1 MNIRRTTYALLAGL
15 LLTTPACVTT
25 GGSYGDRGD
34 SVMVLD
40 DEIILDEDYLP
51 RRPMNSLEEAHWMQL
66 VLSIQYRMDDWEKI
80 GAGTP
85 EKLMQARR
93 RIVQLMTGANR
104 VYAYF
109 PRRLESQINRVMA
122 RIDGMLF
129 ELRRK
134 KEPVV
139 REIRVPVYQIPTIYQ
154 IAWPLDEFYV
164 SSEFGWRTH
173 PVTGKKQFHD
183 GIDLV
188 AARGTTVFSAAPGKV
203 VFTGYKRNS
212 GNVVVVQHPGGYA
225 SYYAHLDEIMVAAG
239 MTVSQGNPIGTVGN
253 TGRTTGA
260 HLHFKV
266 TKDGRS
272 IDPRDAEGRMV
283 NVKQQQ

>member
-1 MNIRRTTYALLAGL
+1 VCTL
-15 LLTTPACVTT
+15 LLGIVLFAMPACVTT
-25 GGSYGDRGD
+25 SGSYSDVGD
-34 SVMVLD
+34 SVLVLN
-40 DEIILDEDYLP
+40 DELILDEDFLP

-66 VLSIQYRMDDWEKI
+66 VLSVQYRMDDWEKI

-85 EKLMQARR
+85 EKLMETRR
-93 RIVQLMTGANR
+93 RIVRLMTEANS

-109 PRRLESQINRVMA
+109 PQQLETQINLVMA

-134 KEPVV
+134 KEPII
-139 REIRVPVYQIPTIYQ
+139 REIRVPVYQIPRIYQ

-173 PVTGKKQFHD
+173 PITGRKQFHD

-212 GNVVVVQHPGGYA
+212 GNVVVVQHPGNYA

-266 TKDGRS
+266 THNKRS
-272 IDPRDAEGRMV
+272 IDPRDAEGLLV
-283 NVKQQQ
+283 NAEKHQ